1 MMGRHRRGH
10 RIQGYVPEEYQPDF
24 PWWVYL
30 VFGIVVAGPVLVAI
44 ILEFTG

>member
-1 MMGRHRRGH
+1 VNARHRRKRRGA
-10 RIQGYVPEEYQPDF
+10 VPPEYQPDF

-30 VFGIVVAGPVLVAI
+30 VFGIVVAGPVLVAV